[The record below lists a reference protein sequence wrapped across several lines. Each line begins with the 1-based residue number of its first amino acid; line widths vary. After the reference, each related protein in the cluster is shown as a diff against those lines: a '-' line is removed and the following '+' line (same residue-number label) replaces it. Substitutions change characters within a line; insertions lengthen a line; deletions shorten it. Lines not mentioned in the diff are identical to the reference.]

1 MSNKVGD
8 IDEEKP
14 YGENDTFIET
24 PLFPSSHRV
33 SLSLFSLSLSLSLY
47 EKVSWSVCLSSLY

>member
-33 SLSLFSLSLSLSLY
+33 SLSFSLSLFLSLY

>member
-24 PLFPSSHRV
+24 PL
-33 SLSLFSLSLSLSLY
+33 SLPQPFSFSLSLTL
-47 EKVSWSVCLSSLY
+47 

>member
-33 SLSLFSLSLSLSLY
+33 SLSLSLSLY